1 MPQAQTSELNLNEI
15 LRQVARE
22 KDIDLERWIA
32 ALEDAMASAAKKQH
46 RIKEPVR
53 SRLDRETGR
62 FEAFIVKK
70 VVSEVEDP
78 LAEWT
83 VEEAQDHKT
92 GAQVGDEIHLP
103 IPTDGLG
110 RIAAQSAKQVL
121 YQRVREAERENIYN
135 EYIDRVGEVLNGT
148 VKRFE
153 RGDIVVDLGRTEA
166 VVPRSEQARHERY
179 SQGERI
185 RAVIVEVHKQ
195 PKGPQI
201 VLSRTDPRLLVKLF
215 ETEVPE
221 IYDGTVVIK
230 NAVRAPGERAKVAVY
245 SRERDVDPVGA
256 CVGMKGSRVQS
267 IIRELRGEKIDI
279 IEYSDDLVTFAQSAL
294 APAKIT
300 RVSVTHQGEVP
311 HLDVIVEDEQLSLA
325 IGKRGQN
332 VRLASELIGARIDI
346 KSESDVKDE
355 VADAL
360 ARMLQTAIGPAPA
373 AAVDLSQAP
382 GVTPELREALEAAG
396 LGTAESLHE
405 RGREALLEVPGLDE
419 ELADGLI
426 AWAGEQA
433 AMAAEAAAAQQSA
446 AGRAEIGVTFRKPE
460 TTSSMGDEA
469 FMAALSRA
477 FQESEAQRATRDA
490 GVAAAEAEAS
500 ENAAMDGRAA
510 EEAEEAKQA
519 EEAAERE
526 SAAAAVA
533 TTAPAT
539 TPATPA
545 DTEAA
550 AITPSSAAADDTA
563 GAGAPAEAAGQ
574 ESKR

>member
-1 MPQAQTSELNLNEI
+1 MATAQTSEINFTEI
-15 LRQVARE
+15 LKAVARE
-22 KDIDLERWIA
+22 KDIEMDRWVA

-53 SRLDRETGR
+53 ATLDLETGA
-62 FEAFIVKK
+62 FEAFIVKQ
-70 VVSEVEDP
+70 VVEEVEDP

-83 VEEAQDHKT
+83 VEEASEHK
-92 GAQVGDEIHLP
+92 ADAAVGDEIH
-103 IPTDGLG
+103 IPVSTEGLG

-121 YQRVREAERENIYN
+121 YQRVREAERENVYN
-135 EYIDRVGEVLNGT
+135 EFVDRMGEILNGT

-153 RGDIVVDLGRTEA
+153 RGDIIIDLGRTEA

-185 RAVIVEVHKQ
+185 RAVVVDVHTQ

-215 ETEVPE
+215 EMEVPE

-230 NAVRAPGERAKVAVY
+230 NAVRAPGERAKVAVT

-294 APAKIT
+294 APARIT
-300 RVSVTHQGEVP
+300 RVSVTHHGEIP

-332 VRLASELIGARIDI
+332 VRLASELISSRIDI

-355 VADAL
+355 VADAR
-360 ARMLQTAIGPAPA
+360 ARMLQTAVAQSEGEEPPAEAVAIPPVEVDLTKVPGVGPKTAEKLAEAGYGRLDVLA
-373 AAVDLSQAP
+373 AANVEQLTEVE
-382 GVTPELREALEAAG
+382 GVGGSTAEAIREWALE
-396 LGTAESLHE
+396 
-405 RGREALLEVPGLDE
+405 RVK
-419 ELADGLI
+419 
-426 AWAGEQA
+426 QA
-433 AMAAEAAAAQQSA
+433 AAEQQAAAAA
-446 AGRAEIGVTFRKPE
+446 AEPATEIDMPQPDA
-460 TTSSMGDEA
+460 SPSMGDED

-477 FQESEAQRATRDA
+477 FQESEALRQS
-490 GVAAAEAEAS
+490 VAE
-500 ENAAMDGRAA
+500 RTA
-510 EEAEEAKQA
+510 EE
-519 EEAAERE
+519 
-526 SAAAAVA
+526 
-533 TTAPAT
+533 
-539 TPATPA
+539 
-545 DTEAA
+545 EAA
-550 AITPSSAAADDTA
+550 AIGEAAAE
-563 GAGAPAEAAGQ
+563 GAGEAAPAAEGTGEPAPAADEEPG
-574 ESKR
+574 EKASGDGEEE

>member
-1 MPQAQTSELNLNEI
+1 MPQAQTAEINFNEI

-22 KDIDLERWIA
+22 KDIDLDRWIA

-53 SRLDRETGR
+53 ARLDRESGK

-70 VVSEVEDP
+70 VVEEVEDP
-78 LAEWT
+78 LAEWN
-83 VEEAQDHKT
+83 VEEARDNKPD
-92 GAQVGDEIHLP
+92 AQVGDEILLP
-103 IPTDGLG
+103 IPTEGLG

-153 RGDIVVDLGRTEA
+153 RGDIIVDLGRTEA

-185 RAVIVEVHKQ
+185 RAVIVDVHKQ

-300 RVSVTHQGEVP
+300 RVSVTHAGEVP

-332 VRLASELIGARIDI
+332 VRLASELIGSRIDI

-360 ARMLQTAIGPAPA
+360 ARMLQNALGGAPA
-373 AAVDLSQAP
+373 GAGNEMGIAAAP
-382 GVTPELREALEAAG
+382 GVDAELATRFLEAG
-396 LGTAESLHE
+396 IPDAETLAE
-405 RGREALLEVPGLDE
+405 TDRDALLDIDGVDE
-419 ELADGLI
+419 DLADSLQEW
-426 AWAGEQA
+426 AAAKVREREEKAGE
-433 AMAAEAAAAQQSA
+433 
-446 AGRAEIGVTFRKPE
+446 EIGALFRTTEKP
-460 TTSSMGDEA
+460 TASMGDED

-477 FQESEAQRATRDA
+477 FQESEQQRASKSGDE
-490 GVAAAEAEAS
+490 G
-500 ENAAMDGRAA
+500 
-510 EEAEEAKQA
+510 
-519 EEAAERE
+519 
-526 SAAAAVA
+526 
-533 TTAPAT
+533 
-539 TPATPA
+539 
-545 DTEAA
+545 
-550 AITPSSAAADDTA
+550 
-563 GAGAPAEAAGQ
+563 GAPDRTED
-574 ESKR
+574 EEPREE

>member
-1 MPQAQTSELNLNEI
+1 MPQAPTAELNLNEI

-53 SRLDRETGR
+53 ARLDRETGK

-70 VVSEVEDP
+70 VVEEVEDP

-83 VEEAQDHKT
+83 VDEAQDHKKD
-92 GAQVGDEIHLP
+92 AKVGDEVHLP
-103 IPTDGLG
+103 IPTEGLG

-153 RGDIVVDLGRTEA
+153 RGDIIIDLGRTEA

-185 RAVIVEVHKQ
+185 RAVIVDVHKQ

-300 RVSVTHQGEVP
+300 RVSVTHQGETP

-332 VRLASELIGARIDI
+332 VRLASELIGCRIDI

-360 ARMLQTAIGPAPA
+360 ARMLQTAIGGPPATA
-373 AAVDLSQAP
+373 EEQADV
-382 GVTPELREALEAAG
+382 GVVAG
-396 LGTAESLHE
+396 LSPEIAERLRDAGFGTADAVLAASGAELTAVE
-405 RGREALLEVPGLDE
+405 GIDDE
-419 ELADGLI
+419 MADRI
-426 AWAGEQA
+426 VAWAEDQTARQQA
-433 AMAAEAAAAQQSA
+433 GAAD
-446 AGRAEIGVTFRKPE
+446 IGKTFRAPQAS
-460 TTSSMGDEA
+460 SSMGDED

-477 FQESEAQRATRDA
+477 FQESEQQRASVVWP
-490 GVAAAEAEAS
+490 G
-500 ENAAMDGRAA
+500 
-510 EEAEEAKQA
+510 EEPE
-519 EEAAERE
+519 
-526 SAAAAVA
+526 
-533 TTAPAT
+533 APAADET
-539 TPATPA
+539 TGEPRN
-545 DTEAA
+545 EEL
-550 AITPSSAAADDTA
+550 A
-563 GAGAPAEAAGQ
+563 GHE
-574 ESKR
+574 

>member
-1 MPQAQTSELNLNEI
+1 MAQAQTAELNLNEI

-22 KDIDLERWIA
+22 KDIDLERWIS

-53 SRLDRETGR
+53 AQLDRETGK
-62 FEAFIVKK
+62 FDAFIVKK
-70 VVSEVEDP
+70 VVETVEDP

-83 VEEAQDHKT
+83 VEEARDHK
-92 GAQVGDEIHLP
+92 ADAEIGDEIHLP
-103 IPTDGLG
+103 ISTDGLG
-110 RIAAQSAKQVL
+110 RIAAQNAKQVL

-135 EYIDRVGEVLNGT
+135 EYIDRVGEILNGT

-153 RGDIVVDLGRTEA
+153 RGDVIVDLGRTEA

-332 VRLASELIGARIDI
+332 VRLASELIGSRIDI

-355 VADAL
+355 VAGAL
-360 ARMLQTAIGPAPA
+360 ARMLQTAMSQIPSARTPDVDVTSAPDLAVEAVGQLQEAGFGDLDKLADAAPEALLALGIEEFGQEQAESLIEWAKAQREQRVADLDIGPFRTPDAAPA
-373 AAVDLSQAP
+373 AA
-382 GVTPELREALEAAG
+382 
-396 LGTAESLHE
+396 
-405 RGREALLEVPGLDE
+405 
-419 ELADGLI
+419 
-426 AWAGEQA
+426 
-433 AMAAEAAAAQQSA
+433 
-446 AGRAEIGVTFRKPE
+446 
-460 TTSSMGDEA
+460 SMGDED
-469 FMAALSRA
+469 FMAVLSRA
-477 FQESEAQRATRDA
+477 FAESEQQRAS
-490 GVAAAEAEAS
+490 VAHTLGEE
-500 ENAAMDGRAA
+500 ETV
-510 EEAEEAKQA
+510 EEAEVRPDEG
-519 EEAAERE
+519 
-526 SAAAAVA
+526 
-533 TTAPAT
+533 
-539 TPATPA
+539 
-545 DTEAA
+545 D
-550 AITPSSAAADDTA
+550 
-563 GAGAPAEAAGQ
+563 
-574 ESKR
+574 

>member
-1 MPQAQTSELNLNEI
+1 MPQAQKAQTAELNLNEI

-22 KDIDLERWIA
+22 KDIDLDRWIA

-46 RIKEPVR
+46 RIKEPVKAH
-53 SRLDRETGR
+53 LDRETGK

-70 VVSEVEDP
+70 VVETVEDP

-83 VEEAQDHKT
+83 VEEAQDHKAN
-92 GAQVGDEIHLP
+92 AQLGDEVHLP
-103 IPTDGLG
+103 ISTDGLG
-110 RIAAQSAKQVL
+110 RIAAQNAKQVL

-135 EYIDRVGEVLNGT
+135 EYIDRVGEVVNGT

-153 RGDIVVDLGRTEA
+153 RGDIIVDLGRTESI
-166 VVPRSEQARHERY
+166 VPRSEQARHERY

-185 RAVIVEVHKQ
+185 RAVIVDVHKQ

-300 RVSVTHQGEVP
+300 RVSVTHHGEVP

-332 VRLASELIGARIDI
+332 VRLASELIGCRIDI

-360 ARMLQTAIGPAPA
+360 ARMLQNAIGGGPVAAEPAVQDITSVA
-373 AAVDLSQAP
+373 
-382 GVTPELREALEAAG
+382 GVTEEIANGLREAGLDTVDALLDASSSQLLAVEGVDEALADR
-396 LGTAESLHE
+396 LGDWAQEQSA
-405 RGREALLEVPGLDE
+405 RREAD
-419 ELADGLI
+419 A
-426 AWAGEQA
+426 
-433 AMAAEAAAAQQSA
+433 
-446 AGRAEIGVTFRKPE
+446 AEIGKAFRAPE
-460 TTSSMGDEA
+460 SSSASMGDED

-477 FQESEAQRATRDA
+477 FQESEQQRTSVRWP
-490 GVAAAEAEAS
+490 G
-500 ENAAMDGRAA
+500 
-510 EEAEEAKQA
+510 EEGEGEGEGEQPSTEE
-519 EEAAERE
+519 EPRE
-526 SAAAAVA
+526 
-533 TTAPAT
+533 
-539 TPATPA
+539 
-545 DTEAA
+545 TE
-550 AITPSSAAADDTA
+550 
-563 GAGAPAEAAGQ
+563 
-574 ESKR
+574 

>member
-1 MPQAQTSELNLNEI
+1 MNLNEI

-22 KDIDLERWIA
+22 KDIDLERWIS

-53 SRLDRETGR
+53 ANLDRETGK

-70 VVSEVEDP
+70 VVETVEDP

-83 VEEAQDHKT
+83 VEEARDHK
-92 GAQVGDEIHLP
+92 ADAEVGDEVHLP
-103 IPTDGLG
+103 ISTDGLG
-110 RIAAQSAKQVL
+110 RIAAQNAKQVL

-153 RGDIVVDLGRTEA
+153 RGDIIIDLGRTEA

-279 IEYSDDLVTFAQSAL
+279 IEHSDDLVTFAQSAL

-332 VRLASELIGARIDI
+332 VRLASELIGCRIDI

-360 ARMLQTAIGPAPA
+360 ARMLQTAMSQTPA
-373 AAVDLSQAP
+373 AAAAPEPDVADAP
-382 GVTPELREALEAAG
+382 GISSAAVEKLREAGFGAI
-396 LGTAESLHE
+396 
-405 RGREALLEVPGLDE
+405 EALAGTEPETLLALGIE
-419 ELADGLI
+419 ELSQDEAGSLVDW
-426 AWAGEQA
+426 ARQQQEKAGEVDLGPFQPA
-433 AMAAEAAAAQQSA
+433 AETPATAMA
-446 AGRAEIGVTFRKPE
+446 
-460 TTSSMGDEA
+460 DED

-477 FQESEAQRATRDA
+477 FAESEQQRASAAQARGGEEEA
-490 GVAAAEAEAS
+490 GEAAAEEVQK
-500 ENAAMDGRAA
+500 E
-510 EEAEEAKQA
+510 
-519 EEAAERE
+519 
-526 SAAAAVA
+526 
-533 TTAPAT
+533 
-539 TPATPA
+539 
-545 DTEAA
+545 DTE
-550 AITPSSAAADDTA
+550 
-563 GAGAPAEAAGQ
+563 
-574 ESKR
+574 

>member
-1 MPQAQTSELNLNEI
+1 MAQAQTAELNLNEI

-53 SRLDRETGR
+53 ARLDRETGK

-70 VVSEVEDP
+70 VVEAVEDP

-83 VEEAQDHKT
+83 VEEARDHK
-92 GAQVGDEIHLP
+92 ANAEVGDEIHLP
-103 IPTDGLG
+103 ISTDGLG
-110 RIAAQSAKQVL
+110 RIAAQNAKQVL

-135 EYIDRVGEVLNGT
+135 EYIDRVGEILNGT

-153 RGDIVVDLGRTEA
+153 RGDVIVDLGRTEA

-332 VRLASELIGARIDI
+332 VRLASELIGSRIDI

-360 ARMLQTAIGPAPA
+360 ARMLQTAMAQMPAPRQ
-373 AAVDLSQAP
+373 AV
-382 GVTPELREALEAAG
+382 
-396 LGTAESLHE
+396 AEVDIAS
-405 RGREALLEVPGLDE
+405 APGLDAE
-419 ELADGLI
+419 MVAKLQESGFGDLDTLADAEPDALLAVGLEDFDQERAELLI
-426 AWAGEQA
+426 AWAKEQREQRVA
-433 AMAAEAAAAQQSA
+433 DLDIGPFRAPEAAPA
-446 AGRAEIGVTFRKPE
+446 P
-460 TTSSMGDEA
+460 SSMGDED

-477 FQESEAQRATRDA
+477 FAESEQQRATTAQVQGEDE
-490 GVAAAEAEAS
+490 GTEGAA
-500 ENAAMDGRAA
+500 AA
-510 EEAEEAKQA
+510 EEAGVHPEE
-519 EEAAERE
+519 
-526 SAAAAVA
+526 
-533 TTAPAT
+533 
-539 TPATPA
+539 
-545 DTEAA
+545 TE
-550 AITPSSAAADDTA
+550 
-563 GAGAPAEAAGQ
+563 
-574 ESKR
+574 

>member
-1 MPQAQTSELNLNEI
+1 MAQAKAVEININEI

-22 KDIDLERWIA
+22 KDIDLERWIG

-53 SRLDRETGR
+53 AHLDRETGK
-62 FEAFIVKK
+62 FEAFIVKQ
-70 VVSEVEDP
+70 VVETVEDP

-83 VEEAQDHKT
+83 VEEARDHKPK
-92 GAQVGDEIHLP
+92 AEIGDEIHLP
-103 IPTDGLG
+103 ISTEGLG

-121 YQRVREAERENIYN
+121 YQRVREAERENVYN
-135 EYIDRVGEVLNGT
+135 EFIDRVGEVLNGT

-153 RGDIVVDLGRTEA
+153 RGDIVIDLGRTEA
-166 VVPRSEQARHERY
+166 VVPRHEQARHERY

-185 RAVIVEVHKQ
+185 RAVIVDVHKQ

-230 NAVRAPGERAKVAVY
+230 AAVRAPGERAKVAVY

-300 RVSVTHQGEVP
+300 RVSITHQGEVP

-346 KSESDVKDE
+346 KSETDVKDE

-360 ARMLQTAIGPAPA
+360 ARMLQTAFGDMQADNEPAELDVVGAPGIDA
-373 AAVDLSQAP
+373 DLAEALGNAGFGAIDDLTEADIDALAAVP
-382 GVTPELREALEAAG
+382 GMNLDRAQELK
-396 LGTAESLHE
+396 
-405 RGREALLEVPGLDE
+405 
-419 ELADGLI
+419 
-426 AWAGEQA
+426 AWASGQSEQRA
-433 AMAAEAAAAQQSA
+433 NTAAAAEFTAGFEEPA
-446 AGRAEIGVTFRKPE
+446 ATATMAD
-460 TTSSMGDEA
+460 SD
-469 FMAALSRA
+469 FMAALSKA
-477 FQESEAQRATRDA
+477 FQESERQRSTVSDLEGEDSDA
-490 GVAAAEAEAS
+490 LLPGDADE
-500 ENAAMDGRAA
+500 
-510 EEAEEAKQA
+510 
-519 EEAAERE
+519 
-526 SAAAAVA
+526 AAVA
-533 TTAPAT
+533 SGE
-539 TPATPA
+539 
-545 DTEAA
+545 DN
-550 AITPSSAAADDTA
+550 S
-563 GAGAPAEAAGQ
+563 GA
-574 ESKR
+574 

>member
-1 MPQAQTSELNLNEI
+1 MPQAQTATDINLNEI

-22 KDIDLERWIA
+22 KDIDLERWIS

-53 SRLDRETGR
+53 AHLDRDSGK
-62 FEAFIVKK
+62 FDAFIVKK
-70 VVSEVEDP
+70 VVETVEDP

-83 VEEAQDHKT
+83 VEEARDTK
-92 GAQVGDEIHLP
+92 ADAEVGDEIHLP
-103 IPTDGLG
+103 ISTDGLG
-110 RIAAQSAKQVL
+110 RIAAQNAKQVL

-153 RGDIVVDLGRTEA
+153 RGDIIVDLGRTEA

-185 RAVIVEVHKQ
+185 RAVIVDVHKQ

-279 IEYSDDLVTFAQSAL
+279 IEHSDDLVTFAQSAL

-300 RVSVTHQGEVP
+300 RVSITHQGEVP

-360 ARMLQTAIGPAPA
+360 ARMLNTAMSETPAPA
-373 AAVDLSQAP
+373 REELDLTAAP
-382 GVTPELREALEAAG
+382 GI
-396 LGTAESLHE
+396 
-405 RGREALLEVPGLDE
+405 D
-419 ELADGLI
+419 
-426 AWAGEQA
+426 
-433 AMAAEAAAAQQSA
+433 AAAAERLQEAGFDGVDALAGAEPETLLALGLADFDRDRAEGLIDWAREQSA
-446 AGRAEIGVTFRKPE
+446 QRAANLDLGPFRAPE
-460 TTSSMGDEA
+460 APSAPGSTMADED

-477 FQESEAQRATRDA
+477 FADSEQQRATAASREGETEGA
-490 GVAAAEAEAS
+490 GEAET
-500 ENAAMDGRAA
+500 
-510 EEAEEAKQA
+510 EEA
-519 EEAAERE
+519 RL
-526 SAAAAVA
+526 
-533 TTAPAT
+533 
-539 TPATPA
+539 
-545 DTEAA
+545 
-550 AITPSSAAADDTA
+550 PSED
-563 GAGAPAEAAGQ
+563 GEP
-574 ESKR
+574 

>member
-1 MPQAQTSELNLNEI
+1 MAQAQTAEVNFTEV

-22 KDIDLERWIA
+22 KDIDLDRWIA

-53 SRLDRETGR
+53 ARLDRETGK
-62 FEAFIVKK
+62 FDAFIVKK
-70 VVSEVEDP
+70 VVETVEDP

-83 VEEAQDHKT
+83 VEEARDHK
-92 GAQVGDEIHLP
+92 ANAEIGDEIHLP
-103 IPTDGLG
+103 ISTEGLG
-110 RIAAQSAKQVL
+110 RIAAQNAKQVL
-121 YQRVREAERENIYN
+121 YQRIREAERENIYN

-153 RGDIVVDLGRTEA
+153 RGDIIIDLGRTEA

-185 RAVIVEVHKQ
+185 RAVIVDVHKQ

-300 RVSVTHQGEVP
+300 RVSVTHQGDVP

-332 VRLASELIGARIDI
+332 VRLASELIGSRIDI

-360 ARMLQTAIGPAPA
+360 ARMLQTAMSQMPGGSAVVAEIDVTSAPGISPASAERLLEAGYGSLDALAEADVDTLLGLELEDLTMDAAEGLVLWAREQQEKIA
-373 AAVDLSQAP
+373 AALDVGP
-382 GVTPELREALEAAG
+382 FRTPESGGA
-396 LGTAESLHE
+396 SH
-405 RGREALLEVPGLDE
+405 
-419 ELADGLI
+419 
-426 AWAGEQA
+426 
-433 AMAAEAAAAQQSA
+433 SS
-446 AGRAEIGVTFRKPE
+446 
-460 TTSSMGDEA
+460 SSMGDED

-477 FQESEAQRATRDA
+477 FAESEQQRARRSGD
-490 GVAAAEAEAS
+490 
-500 ENAAMDGRAA
+500 DG
-510 EEAEEAKQA
+510 EAEEVTESA
-519 EEAAERE
+519 EE
-526 SAAAAVA
+526 
-533 TTAPAT
+533 
-539 TPATPA
+539 
-545 DTEAA
+545 TE
-550 AITPSSAAADDTA
+550 
-563 GAGAPAEAAGQ
+563 
-574 ESKR
+574 